1 MPAFINLKETTMIPF
16 ILKQHEKDRADLQE
30 LESSE
35 IEMVSGGR
43 HNLQIDP
50 GYKLNTVTIT
60 RNADGGDDG
69 KDED

>member
-1 MPAFINLKETTMIPF
+1 MIPF

-35 IEMVSGGR
+35 IEQVSGGMVAGGVAGSLR
-43 HNLQIDP
+43 AID
-50 GYKLNTVTIT
+50 YKLNTVTIT
-60 RNADGGDDG
+60 RNQDGGDDG

>member
-1 MPAFINLKETTMIPF
+1 MIPF

-35 IEMVSGGR
+35 IEQVSGGLSIGGSTGMVR
-43 HNLQIDP
+43 VID
-50 GYKLNTVTIT
+50 YKLNTVTIT
-60 RNADGGDDG
+60 RNQDGGDDG

>member
-1 MPAFINLKETTMIPF
+1 MIPF

-35 IEMVSGGR
+35 IDMVSGGR
-43 HNLQIDP
+43 HSLVLDP
-50 GYKLNTVTIT
+50 GHKLNTVTIT

>member
-1 MPAFINLKETTMIPF
+1 MIPF

-35 IEMVSGGR
+35 IEQVSGGMVAVGSLR
-43 HNLQIDP
+43 AID
-50 GYKLNTVTIT
+50 YKLNTVTIT
-60 RNADGGDDG
+60 RNQDGGDDG

>member
-1 MPAFINLKETTMIPF
+1 MIPF

-35 IEMVSGGR
+35 IEQVSGGMVAGGAAGSIR
-43 HNLQIDP
+43 VID
-50 GYKLNTVTIT
+50 YKLNTVTIT
-60 RNADGGDDG
+60 RNQDGGDDG

>member
-1 MPAFINLKETTMIPF
+1 MIPF

-35 IEMVSGGR
+35 IEQVSGGMAIGGSTGMVR
-43 HNLQIDP
+43 VID
-50 GYKLNTVTIT
+50 YKLNTVTIT
-60 RNADGGDDG
+60 RNQDGGDDG

>member
-1 MPAFINLKETTMIPF
+1 MIPF

-35 IEMVSGGR
+35 IDAVSGGYR
-43 HNLQIDP
+43 FLQPDP
-50 GYKLNTVTIT
+50 TYKLNTVTIT